1 MRWRREGWWACV
13 GLGLVLASASPARAA
28 DQAGERA
35 EAAAVRAEHAAE
47 RSEAAA
53 SRVDQA
59 VQRLERVL
67 EQMERE
73 QAARG
78 RAKTPQ
84 K

>member
-1 MRWRREGWWACV
+1 MSQGFRHRIV
-13 GLGLVLASASPARAA
+13 VLGLLLTTGTVALAA
-28 DQAGERA
+28 DQPGERA
-35 EAAAVRAEHAAE
+35 EAAAARAERAAE

-78 RAKTPQ
+78 RAKTPR

>member
-1 MRWRREGWWACV
+1 MRRRREGRWAFVC
-13 GLGLVLASASPARAA
+13 LGLLLACASPARAG

-53 SRVDQA
+53 SRVDEA

-67 EQMERE
+67 ERMERE